1 MLLIHLLKQHS
12 TFLLNQSFQ
21 TFNSAQQND
30 VRYLSCTEWECK
42 RFPFVILKHLH
53 VYMHTASA
61 SLLLNRLTII
71 THFLYMNVVK
81 WNILPWYLGKLRS
94 QGGRWWRWWLWRDW
108 SDFWESKTPP
118 SGHYELG
125 PAGQLNRWTSP
136 NASSAERKT
145 LKTSGSSL

>member
-1 MLLIHLLKQHS
+1 MKATLKRFTKSKYSNNQFCLTEWCTLLIMYRMKAMS
-12 TFLLNQSFQ
+12 
-21 TFNSAQQND
+21 
-30 VRYLSCTEWECK
+30 
-42 RFPFVILKHLH
+42 FVIKHLH
-53 VYMHTASA
+53 VYMHTAIA

-81 WNILPWYLGKLRS
+81 LNILPWYLGKLRS
-94 QGGRWWRWWLWRDW
+94 LGGRWWRWWLWRDW
-108 SDFWESKTPP
+108 SGFWESKTPP

-145 LKTSGSSL
+145 LKKSGNSLLWSGCPI